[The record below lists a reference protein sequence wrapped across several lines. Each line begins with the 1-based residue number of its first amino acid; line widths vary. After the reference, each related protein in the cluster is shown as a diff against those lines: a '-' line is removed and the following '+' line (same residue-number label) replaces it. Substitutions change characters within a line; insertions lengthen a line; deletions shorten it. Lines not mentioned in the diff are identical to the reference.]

1 MNGYHPSLSLV
12 RKPHQ
17 MSSKTRITF
26 VPGPKVCNHQLERSD
41 IHRAIRIDS
50 QQVVFF
56 SEVEYQ
62 LFLLL
67 VEHHTRQDKEVSYA
81 EIASR
86 VFGYHMDDDLLPLLR
101 KRISAIRKKIS
112 IFNMDIINIPNRGY
126 ELRSLCDLA
135 FPYKQG
141 HRAHLFI
148 QPPVSLEES
157 SADDTGN
164 DGSCRS

>member
-1 MNGYHPSLSLV
+1 MNVHHQSLSLV
-12 RKPHQ
+12 KKPHL

-41 IHRAIRIDS
+41 IHRAIRIDG
-50 QQVVFF
+50 QQLVFF

-62 LFLLL
+62 LFFLL
-67 VEHHTRQDKEVSYA
+67 VEYHIGQHKEVSYG

-86 VFGYHMDDDLLPLLR
+86 VFGYHIDEDLLPLLR
-101 KRISAIRKKIS
+101 KRISTIRKKIS
-112 IFNMDIINIPNRGY
+112 TFNMDIINIPHRGY
-126 ELRSLCDLA
+126 ELRSLCDLTL
-135 FPYKQG
+135 PYKQG

-157 SADDTGN
+157 GAEDT
-164 DGSCRS
+164 DYDSSS